1 MYLVLTDLSIH
12 AVRNVCFLRFIEIF
26 FFSPVCPGCPHLKTL
41 VVENCFVSG
50 SATVFYGFQK
60 LSTLQVVTRKTAVSS
75 RSPAAAASG

>member
-1 MYLVLTDLSIH
+1 
-12 AVRNVCFLRFIEIF
+12 
-26 FFSPVCPGCPHLKTL
+26 